1 MNINFTKAAAAR
13 YREMSNKTIGL
24 GDQSLDSCISRLM
37 KWDGDG
43 TILISCDFH
52 AQSFYF
58 QETREDGSRG
68 MCGGIIF
75 HGAHDHGGDG
85 SGPTFSVSG
94 GNVEGYMI
102 HT

>member
-1 MNINFTKAAAAR
+1 MNITFTKDAAAR

-24 GDQSLDSCISRLM
+24 GDRSLDSCISRLM

-52 AQSFYF
+52 EQSFYF

-94 GNVEGYMI
+94 GTVDGYMI

>member
-1 MNINFTKAAAAR
+1 MNINFTKDAAAR
-13 YREMSNKTIGL
+13 YREMSRKTAGM
-24 GDQSLDSCISRLM
+24 GEWSLDSRIASLM
-37 KWDGDG
+37 KWSGDG

-52 AQSFYF
+52 DQSFYF

-68 MCGGIIF
+68 VCGGIIF
-75 HGAHDHGGDG
+75 HGAHDRGGDG

-94 GNVEGYMI
+94 GNVTGYQI

>member
-1 MNINFTKAAAAR
+1 MNINFTKDAAAR
-13 YREMSNKTIGL
+13 YREMSNKTICL
-24 GDQSLDSCISRLM
+24 GERSLDSCIARLM

-75 HGAHDHGGDG
+75 HGAHDNGGDG

-94 GNVEGYMI
+94 GMVDGYMI